1 MGLMRVH
8 LAGYLVNGKSLL
20 SSRSFLYIVISEIQ
34 NEIQIQIPYTR
45 VNQRFYSFTLT
56 PENSGIV
63 SFHLYL
69 LPKGVS
75 GVSAL
80 TVIVFVREC
89 IWWEVGK
96 DKHIGACV
104 SDVDCCR
111 LHAMGL
117 GFALT
122 VTLLASSLPV
132 GGR

>member
-1 MGLMRVH
+1 MRVH
-8 LAGYLVNGKSLL
+8 LASHLVNGKSLL
-20 SSRSFLYIVISEIQ
+20 SSRSFSYIVISEIQ

-45 VNQRFYSFTLT
+45 VNQRFYSFIPYAGELW
-56 PENSGIV
+56 NSLL
-63 SFHLYL
+63 SFIYL
-69 LPKGVS
+69 LPEGVS

-104 SDVDCCR
+104 SDVDCRR
-111 LHAMGL
+111 LHAIGL
-117 GFALT
+117 GFSLT